1 MSHRLRFTARKT
13 IRKLCGPNSGYKM
26 ELFLNYALYVIV
38 SIGFLIPFTGFV
50 VGAGAIVNATL
61 AGFAVNFLSQILE
74 ENKLQDFI
82 ARNKDNKLGKALQDA
97 ITKAQNNMNG
107 VPAKTEHAE
116 EGHGSHH
123 IISVKTYSLIF
134 GTLIFF
140 TFVTVWVAGIDFGA
154 MNVIIAMAVAT
165 VKASLV
171 LAYFMHLKYDTV
183 MNRVIF
189 GSGLFF
195 LLLLF
200 GFSAADIF
208 TRFKVLISFAF

>member
-1 MSHRLRFTARKT
+1 
-13 IRKLCGPNSGYKM
+13 M
-26 ELFLNYALYVIV
+26 ELFLNYALYIIV

-50 VGAGAIVNATL
+50 IGAGAIVNATL
-61 AGFAVNFLSQILE
+61 AGFTINFLSQVLE

-82 ARNKDNKLGKALQDA
+82 SRNKDNKFGKALQNA
-97 ITKAQNNMNG
+97 ILKGQEKLKGAPTTTTP
-107 VPAKTEHAE
+107 VHTEE
-116 EGHGSHH
+116 SHGSHH

-134 GTLIFF
+134 ATLIFF

-165 VKASLV
+165 AKASLV
-171 LAYFMHLKYDTV
+171 LGYFMHLKYDTII
-183 MNRVIF
+183 NRVIF
-189 GSGLFF
+189 GSGFFF

-208 TRFKVLISFAF
+208 TRFKVLLSFAF